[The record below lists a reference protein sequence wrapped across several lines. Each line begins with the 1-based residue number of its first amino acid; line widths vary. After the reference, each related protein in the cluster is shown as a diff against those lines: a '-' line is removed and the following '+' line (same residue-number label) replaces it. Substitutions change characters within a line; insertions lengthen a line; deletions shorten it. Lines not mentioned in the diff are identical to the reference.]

1 MQGYAIALSNRAGV
15 MYRWYPFH
23 PTWKLGTFQIQG
35 DESWAAAST
44 SCIGG
49 WAMDCE
55 GFPQKAWEQWS
66 YSSKEIINSNP
77 VTGSSQAPF
86 NELDSNK
93 ENKNT
98 LKAAV
103 WENG

>member
-1 MQGYAIALSNRAGV
+1 
-15 MYRWYPFH
+15 
-23 PTWKLGTFQIQG
+23 
-35 DESWAAAST
+35 
-44 SCIGG
+44 
-49 WAMDCE
+49 MDCE